1 MLSGTRHTQ
10 INVPVKTSD
19 VPSTLAINPNGKPI
33 VAAAVGYQAKAG
45 EQLYW
50 GSRRGLSRL
59 ITLRLDSLSRAHVT
73 TAIRS
78 PSSTPGATD
87 RSPVGRRSGRPS
99 ALASRKRRAF
109 GIADSASDDDLPGES
124 LLARVVLDRHWVAGF
139 DR

>member
-10 INVPVKTSD
+10 INVPVNTSD

-73 TAIRS
+73 T
-78 PSSTPGATD
+78 
-87 RSPVGRRSGRPS
+87 GRVARRRTLGVPEC
-99 ALASRKRRAF
+99 AHISR
-109 GIADSASDDDLPGES
+109 
-124 LLARVVLDRHWVAGF
+124 
-139 DR
+139 